1 MARRIFIVALGCV
14 LLSTGSMA
22 QTSSLQAFP
31 FRVPQPADINPNAD
45 QTPSQMTVSEPNT
58 SIRSAPGADSQVLG
72 TTGVG
77 TKVMTLDS
85 AGGWTH
91 VISGGAD
98 GYISSDALKQT
109 GRLSRRH
116 LGEAG

>member
-1 MARRIFIVALGCV
+1 MARRIIIVALGCV
-14 LLSTGSMA
+14 LFTSASWA
-22 QTSSLQAFP
+22 QTTSLQAFPPP

-45 QTPSQMTVSEPNT
+45 QTTSQRTVSEPNT
-58 SIRSAPGADSQVLG
+58 EIRAAPGTDSQVLG

-98 GYISSDALKQT
+98 GYINSDSLK
-109 GRLSRRH
+109 
-116 LGEAG
+116 

>member
-1 MARRIFIVALGCV
+1 MKRRVLILALGCV

-22 QTSSLQAFP
+22 QTTSLQAFPPP

-45 QTPSQMTVSEPNT
+45 QTPSQMTVSEPDT
-58 SIRSAPGADSQVLG
+58 AIRSAPGADSQVLG

-98 GYISSDALKQT
+98 GYISSDSLK
-109 GRLSRRH
+109 
-116 LGEAG
+116 